1 MGTQTQPDEKS
12 RGPRRAKGSISKSR
26 VGNWQVRYTDPYGQ
40 RRVAGTFRRKA
51 DAEQAL
57 ARVLNAIDD
66 NTWSVLDDA
75 MSDGVDPKAVT
86 LRQASALYVESRSNR
101 EGRSLSV
108 YTLQE
113 YPRLVDKVLTE
124 LADKPVR
131 AIRPRDVERW
141 WSKQRALADE
151 RQQAGKKHGGTT
163 AQASKAY
170 SHLNSVMAYALK
182 RKWIREN
189 PCDLEGVSN
198 YLPAIETPAP
208 TESEVALMLQFAP
221 EPMRTIVALA
231 AYCGLRKSDI
241 LELRRKD
248 FHSVEQDNGD
258 TWWYVSLTRSVKWP
272 SENVT
277 IVDRP
282 KSRASVRTL
291 AIPKEGGAE
300 EIILKRLRT
309 IPQHPDTLLVSKDDA
324 GKIHWSKSM
333 LKPRWYKVRALAGY
347 TGSFHSLKKFHLTWY
362 AQKGAT
368 DREIMD
374 RGGHTTM
381 RVAMRYQRNMNREI
395 DLLRGGK

>member
-1 MGTQTQPDEKS
+1 MGTQSQSEGKT
-12 RGPRRAKGSISKSR
+12 RGPRRAKGSISKNR

-40 RRVAGTFRRKA
+40 RRVAGTYRRKA

-57 ARVLNAIDD
+57 ARVLNAIED

-75 MSDGVDPKAVT
+75 ISDGVDPKAVT
-86 LRQASALYVESRSNR
+86 LRQASALYIETRSNR

-113 YPRLVDKVLTE
+113 YPRLVDKVLGD
-124 LADKPVR
+124 LADMPVR
-131 AIRPRDVERW
+131 AIRARDVERW
-141 WSKQRALADE
+141 WSKQRALANE
-151 RQQAGKKHGGTT
+151 RQQAGKKHGATM

-170 SHLNSVMAYALK
+170 SHLKSVMSYAMK

-189 PCDLEGVSN
+189 PCDLEGASN
-198 YLPAIETPAP
+198 YMPAIEPPAP
-208 TESEVALMLQFAP
+208 SESEVAIMLQFAP

-231 AYCGLRKSDI
+231 AYCALRKGDI

-248 FHSVEQDNGD
+248 FHSVETDDGE
-258 TWWYVSLTRSVKWP
+258 TWWFVSLTRQAKWP
-272 SENVT
+272 SENVVV
-277 IVDRP
+277 VDRP

-300 EIILKRLRT
+300 EIILERLRT
-309 IPQHPDTLLVSKDDA
+309 IPEHPDTLLVSKDDA
-324 GKIHWSKSM
+324 GTIHWSKSM

-347 TGSFHSLKKFHLTWY
+347 TGSFHSLKRFATTWY

-381 RVAMRYQRNMNREI
+381 RVALRYQRSMGREI
-395 DLLRGGK
+395 SLLKK

>member
-1 MGTQTQPDEKS
+1 MGTQAQTAGNT
-12 RGPRRAKGSISKSR
+12 RGPRRAKGSISKNR
-26 VGNWQVRYTDPYGQ
+26 VGNWQARYTDPYGQ

-57 ARVLNAIDD
+57 ARVLNAIED

-75 MSDGVDPKAVT
+75 ISDGVDPKALT
-86 LRQASALYVESRSNR
+86 LRQASSLYVESRSNS
-101 EGRSLSV
+101 EGRGLSV

-113 YPRLVDKVLTE
+113 YPRLVKKVLAD

-151 RQQAGKKHGGTT
+151 RQKAGKKHGATM

-170 SHLNSVMAYALK
+170 SHLNSVMSYALK

-189 PCDLEGVSN
+189 PCDIKGASN
-198 YLPAIETPAP
+198 YLPAIEPPVP
-208 TESEVALMLQFAP
+208 TGPEVALMLQFAA

-231 AYCGLRKSDI
+231 AYCGLRKGDI

-258 TWWYVSLTRSVKWP
+258 TWWFVSLTRQVKWEG
-272 SENVT
+272 ENT
-277 IVDRP
+277 PIVDRP

-300 EIILKRLRT
+300 EIILERLRS
-309 IPQHPDTLLVSKDDA
+309 IPQDPETLLVSKDDA
-324 GKIHWSKSM
+324 GKVHWSKSM
-333 LKPRWYKVRALAGY
+333 LKPRWYKLRALAGY
-347 TGSFHSLKKFHLTWY
+347 TGTFHSLKKFHLTWY

-381 RVAMRYQRNMNREI
+381 RVALRYQRSMGREI
-395 DLLRGGK
+395 SLLEK